1 MKFITS
7 EKVRNVWFLNDG
19 MGALLKDANIP
30 LKEVIKLPDYSNKLS
45 MDDIIAIGELQLLV
59 ANAYGKTFMS
69 PFIKAGVNE
78 IFTAKFKEVVNSI
91 DSNKL
96 KVILSKFNQFY
107 VRAFEDQ
114 IFIGCS
120 TAGNPNTF
128 FKSSNS
134 FTALDSPSL
143 EKALVEA
150 IYKSVMYQELHFQKN
165 IIVKADEISFADV
178 LAGLGK
184 IYH

>member
-7 EKVRNVWFLNDG
+7 EKVRNVWFLTDG

-30 LKEVIKLPDYSNKLS
+30 LKDVIKLPDYSNKLS

-78 IFTAKFKEVVNSI
+78 IFTAKFEEVVNSV

-96 KVILSKFNQFY
+96 KSILSKFNQFY
-107 VRAFEDQ
+107 VRVIEDQ

-120 TAGNPNTF
+120 TAGNKNTF
-128 FKSSNS
+128 FSSSNS
-134 FTALDSPSL
+134 FTGLDSTTL
-143 EKALVEA
+143 EKAFVEA
-150 IYKSVMYQELHFQKN
+150 IYNSAMYQDLHFQKN

-184 IYH
+184 IYR